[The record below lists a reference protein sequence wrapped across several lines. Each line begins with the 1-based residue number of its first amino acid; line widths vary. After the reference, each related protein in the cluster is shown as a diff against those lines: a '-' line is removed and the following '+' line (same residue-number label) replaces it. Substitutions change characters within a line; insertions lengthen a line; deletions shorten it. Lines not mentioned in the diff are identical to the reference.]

1 MILVDIY
8 VPSVDQIYNFNLSE
22 DIGISAIINEIV
34 DMISQK
40 EQTKLYGRQ
49 EKLNLYSIKD
59 KRILP
64 KVNTLSDCNIMTGG
78 SLMLI

>member
-8 VPSVDQIYNFNLSE
+8 VPSVDQVYNFNLSE
-22 DIGISAIINEIV
+22 DIDISVIINEIV
-34 DMISQK
+34 GMISQK
-40 EQTKLYGRQ
+40 EQTGLSGKQ

-64 KVNTLSDCNIMTGG
+64 KGNTLSDCNIMTGG
-78 SLMLI
+78 TLMLV